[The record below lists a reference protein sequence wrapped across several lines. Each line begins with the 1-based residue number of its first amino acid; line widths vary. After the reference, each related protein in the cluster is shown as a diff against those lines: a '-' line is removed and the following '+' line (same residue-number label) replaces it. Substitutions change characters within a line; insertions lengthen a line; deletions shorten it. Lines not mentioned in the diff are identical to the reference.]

1 MARKTLLRATVSS
14 FIALAATVS
23 LAGCIGGGDVTP
35 SSSPT
40 ATVTSPPSATPTPTR
55 SASPTPTV
63 APTPTPTPSPT
74 AAPITGVSVEIL
86 STSYDPS
93 AGSISV
99 AGIVGDLVSETGVC
113 IATATQDAATA
124 SAQSPGV
131 PGPSMTYCSDL
142 TIALP
147 AGAAGTWTV
156 ELAYADSSHSG
167 SASTSLVLE

>member
-1 MARKTLLRATVSS
+1 MTLLRATVSS

-23 LAGCIGGGDVTP
+23 LAGCIGGGDATP
-35 SSSPT
+35 TSSPT
-40 ATVTSPPSATPTPTR
+40 PTVTSTPSPTPSPTR
-55 SASPTPTV
+55 SATPTPTV
-63 APTPTPTPSPT
+63 APTPTPTPTPSPT
-74 AAPITGVSVEIL
+74 TAPITGVSVEIL

-93 AGSISV
+93 AGTISV

-124 SAQSPGV
+124 TAQSPGV

-147 AGAAGTWTV
+147 AGAAGTWSV